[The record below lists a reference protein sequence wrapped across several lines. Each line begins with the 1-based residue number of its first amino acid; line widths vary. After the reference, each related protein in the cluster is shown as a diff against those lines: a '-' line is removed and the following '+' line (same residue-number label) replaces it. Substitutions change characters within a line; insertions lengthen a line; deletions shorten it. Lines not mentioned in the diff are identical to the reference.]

1 MLIAMIRGY
10 LDDSLATTL
19 YFRNLEQSEKVGVSF
34 LLGEAFAHWFA
45 QHHMQVPIL
54 VHVAGLP
61 GCQWASASTTLAL
74 KIGAQLPAEKSRPDF
89 IGIRLHERHV
99 FESKG
104 RIRHPST
111 QTIAKALGQVSK
123 IATINGAIPTTR
135 CVTAFTFKASGS
147 SGMVVDP
154 PAQKDAFD
162 LSFSEFSAL
171 RRHYSFFAPRD
182 LRDLSDDVGAGFVG
196 VEVENDVFF
205 AVDRKIYDLL
215 QRVDTPPDMQ
225 AQLVHEMLH
234 ILEDRRDFYLSRQDR
249 LVSAGLDGS
258 VLLDRR
264 SQTRRRF

>member
-1 MLIAMIRGY
+1 MLTAMVRGD

-54 VHVAGLP
+54 VPVTGLP

-74 KIGAQLPAEKSRPDF
+74 KNGAQLPAEKSRPDF
-89 IGIRLHERHV
+89 IGIRRHERHV

-123 IATINGAIPTTR
+123 IATVNGAIPTTR
-135 CVTAFTFKASGS
+135 CVTAFMFKASGS

-154 PAQKDAFD
+154 PAHPASHLGTRICLRVSHNLPSDNPVQLRAVWSKTIPKTNHMAADSS
-162 LSFSEFSAL
+162 LS
-171 RRHYSFFAPRD
+171 HCHTK
-182 LRDLSDDVGAGFVG
+182 GF
-196 VEVENDVFF
+196 N
-205 AVDRKIYDLL
+205 
-215 QRVDTPPDMQ
+215 
-225 AQLVHEMLH
+225 
-234 ILEDRRDFYLSRQDR
+234 
-249 LVSAGLDGS
+249 
-258 VLLDRR
+258 
-264 SQTRRRF
+264 